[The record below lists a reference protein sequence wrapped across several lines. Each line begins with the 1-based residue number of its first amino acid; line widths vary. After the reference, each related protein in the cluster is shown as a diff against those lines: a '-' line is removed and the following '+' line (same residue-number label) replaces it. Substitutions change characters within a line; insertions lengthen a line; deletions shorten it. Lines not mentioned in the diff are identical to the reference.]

1 MKNGGVGLTAFLER
15 FPDDGRKILFA
26 LCDCTLQAPLR
37 TIVKTCNCRG
47 FGGRSTGCCVEME
60 MAAVNDAFWGWACK
74 VIGLGEK
81 KESDG
86 GGGGLIGNGEVTCK
100 RS

>member
-47 FGGRSTGCCVEME
+47 FGGRSTGCCVEM
-60 MAAVNDAFWGWACK
+60 AAVVDACWGWACK
-74 VIGLGEK
+74 VIGLEEQKRVMGW
-81 KESDG
+81 
-86 GGGGLIGNGEVTCK
+86 GGLIGNGEVTCK